1 MVIVVQ
7 FSTLIGSFS
16 WFQSP
21 PHLQFGGQR
30 LCSLGGG
37 ETAAWMTVLFAFLLW
52 TKKRF
57 STKKNND
64 WWYKKNIFSP
74 RLTHMLTKIMIDG
87 WCYYPNQHI
96 VHREWRVLI
105 CHEDKVEVITPI
117 NILFRG
123 GDKFWPL
130 MKVKLMFLP
139 QATYCSEGVANFN
152 LMMVMMWWWWWWWWW
167 WRIVSVE
174 QRPGWGE
181 RV

>member
-21 PHLQFGGQR
+21 PI
-30 LCSLGGG
+30 CSSEAKGFVHWVEAKPLRG
-37 ETAAWMTVLFAFLLW
+37 WPFCLLFCFEL
-52 TKKRF
+52 KKRF

-152 LMMVMMWWWWWWWWW
+152 LMMVMMWWWWWW
-167 WRIVSVE
+167 RL
-174 QRPGWGE
+174 
-181 RV
+181 